1 MKQFVSFCPSMPLMK
16 CCIQANVCNRLILK
30 ETFKTKT
37 KKLVS
42 EYEIVFTIFFIQNV
56 DSESNFAEVIGERE
70 GDSYLIELF
79 KSF

>member
-1 MKQFVSFCPSMPLMK
+1 MKQFVSFCPSMPLKK

-56 DSESNFAEVIGERE
+56 NSESNFVKISGKGKGVLYIAVI
-70 GDSYLIELF
+70 
-79 KSF
+79 

>member
-1 MKQFVSFCPSMPLMK
+1 MKQFCPSMPLTK

-42 EYEIVFTIFFIQNV
+42 EYEIVFTIFFFEITN
-56 DSESNFAEVIGERE
+56 SESNLAKILEKGKGILSNKVI
-70 GDSYLIELF
+70 
-79 KSF
+79 

>member
-1 MKQFVSFCPSMPLMK
+1 MPLTK

-42 EYEIVFTIFFIQNV
+42 EYEIVFTIFFFEITN
-56 DSESNFAEVIGERE
+56 SESNLVKVLEKGKGILSNKVI
-70 GDSYLIELF
+70 
-79 KSF
+79 

>member
-42 EYEIVFTIFFIQNV
+42 EYEIVFTIFFIQSI
-56 DSESNFAEVIGERE
+56 DSESHFAEILAKGK
-70 GDSYLIELF
+70 GISSNTII
-79 KSF
+79 

>member
-42 EYEIVFTIFFIQNV
+42 EYENVFTIFFIQNV
-56 DSESNFAEVIGERE
+56 DSESNFVKLLAKGKGI
-70 GDSYLIELF
+70 F
-79 KSF
+79 PN

>member
-1 MKQFVSFCPSMPLMK
+1 MKQFVSFCPSMPLKK

-42 EYEIVFTIFFIQNV
+42 EYENVFTIFFIQSI
-56 DSESNFAEVIGERE
+56 DSESNFV
-70 GDSYLIELF
+70 
-79 KSF
+79 KSLAKRKGIYFI

>member
-1 MKQFVSFCPSMPLMK
+1 MPLMK

-42 EYEIVFTIFFIQNV
+42 EYEIVFTIFFFEITN
-56 DSESNFAEVIGERE
+56 SESNSAKILEKGKGILSNKVI
-70 GDSYLIELF
+70 
-79 KSF
+79 